1 MIDGLH
7 HVTCYSRSGIIK
19 LSAGI
24 EPQYTTFLDVPAS
37 GRNSLNDD
45 LSDLNV
51 EFKAYTNIERDGYR
65 EARVDFRFQNKTHAD
80 NIDGMLLWSNESKG
94 ALQWTNDGTE
104 ESINLTTNVSS
115 LSESETMVLLRVPVD
130 EVEEIHGGTN
140 VYLEYRLEVSRGIH
154 LQFDMQLQGK
164 TSLLEPLSLTEIA
177 KLNGNR
183 DKTLTENQRGNIECS
198 FFTNPTT
205 AVDILKKD
213 DKGWNRV
220 LGTFRTYFNS
230 IVFVEKIWENVTD
243 DVSGQYLCRAT
254 AGSRI
259 VEDEF
264 NVDVVGFVRIL
275 KANVTK
281 SDNLVGLKYL

>member
-183 DKTLTENQRGNIECS
+183 DKTLTENQRGSIECS

-220 LGTFRTYFNS
+220 LGTIRTDFNS

-275 KANVTK
+275 NANVTK